1 MRTSGVGGDNRT
13 WENNIVVEMYIV
25 RSNGG
30 IGGEFHKL
38 TASEACERER
48 NDTKGI
54 EGNNKGH
61 AGRRTSSDLLRGR
74 CAPTECVREGRDF
87 GGL

>member
-13 WENNIVVEMYIV
+13 WENNIVVEMHIV

-38 TASEACERER
+38 
-48 NDTKGI
+48 K
-54 EGNNKGH
+54 
-61 AGRRTSSDLLRGR
+61 
-74 CAPTECVREGRDF
+74 
-87 GGL
+87 GGLNNENMVDREMDEW